1 MTQSQEKSTISL
13 AFSDVSPDI
22 RISVPYYKEPVVR
35 NEKIPVPYGE
45 HNLFPNELLELIQ
58 QSVSAQSILTGTKQI
73 ISNYDI
79 VQNFKLPCEPFVNND
94 HQSLTDLIT
103 NLAHD
108 YLVFGA
114 FAIQVSWNKL
124 NQLSELI
131 HVPFEMI
138 RMNVTR
144 DKIFFNRFWSR

>member
-1 MTQSQEKSTISL
+1 MTRSQEKSTISL
-13 AFSDVSPDI
+13 AFSDVSPDV
-22 RISVPYYKEPVVR
+22 RISVPYYKEPTVR
-35 NEKIPVPYGE
+35 NEKIPVSYGE
-45 HNLFPNELLELIQ
+45 NNLFPNELLELIQ

-79 VQNFKLPCEPFVNND
+79 VQNFKLPCDPFINND
-94 HQSLTDLIT
+94 HQTLIELIT

-124 NQLSELI
+124 NNL
-131 HVPFEMI
+131 
-138 RMNVTR
+138 
-144 DKIFFNRFWSR
+144 